1 MTPYQVDPDIARVVL
16 PAGAPED
23 VWLAERLKGIGGSDI
38 AQAAGIAKYGS
49 PFQLWM
55 VKTGR
60 IDPEDLL
67 TDEDRERFYW
77 GHALEPVVVAR
88 FAKNHPEYDVT
99 PGAGTYARVE
109 AEWQRV
115 NVDSLAWN
123 PDGSLAAVIEA
134 KTGNHR
140 VLADWNG
147 EEIPLSYYYQ
157 CQWAMWITGAPL
169 TFICALIDT
178 HNYIEKV
185 IERDDEMIADLVDF
199 GAEFW
204 RQVVDDVMPE
214 VDGHDDTSS
223 MLATT
228 HYEPGSMVELDLGWL
243 KDLTLRGELVQ
254 QIKDLTEKKTQIDNR
269 MRVAIGDA
277 ETAWVGD
284 DKVAT
289 FKASSKPTRKVDPE
303 LLDILGEDFPEVYA
317 AVVTEK
323 PASRR
328 LTYANHT
335 TTPER
340 NHE

>member
-1 MTPYQVDPDIARVVL
+1 MTPYQIDPNLARVVL

-38 AQAAGIAKYGS
+38 AQAIGIAKWGT

-55 VKTGR
+55 LKTGR
-60 IDPEDLL
+60 IDPEELL
-67 TDEDRERFYW
+67 DDDARRRFHW
-77 GHALEPVVVAR
+77 GHKLEPVLVSE
-88 FAKNHPEYDVT
+88 FAERHPEYGVT

-123 PDGSLAAVIEA
+123 SDGSLAAVIEA
-134 KTGNHR
+134 KTANHR
-140 VLADWNG
+140 ALSDWNG
-147 EEIPLSYYYQ
+147 EEVPVSYVAQ
-157 CQWAMWITGAPL
+157 CQWAMWVTGAPR
-169 TFICALIDT
+169 TYICALVDT
-178 HNYIEKV
+178 HTYIEKD
-185 IERDDEMIADLVDF
+185 IERDDDMIGDLLEL

-204 RQVVDDVMPE
+204 QKVVDDVMPE
-214 VDGHDDTSS
+214 VDGNDDTSS
-223 MLATT
+223 MLAITR
-228 HYEPGSMVELDLGWL
+228 YEPGSTVELGLEWL
-243 KDLTLRGELVQ
+243 KDIAHRVELVE
-254 QIKDLTEKKTQIDNR
+254 QIKDLTEKKQQIDNR

-277 ETAWVGD
+277 ETAWVGE

-303 LLDILGEDFPEVYA
+303 LLDILSEDFPEVYA

-328 LTYANHT
+328 LTYANST